1 MKKNV
6 FALFLLNLIAS
17 PVQAVEVGDIMYHD
31 RTFTA
36 TYIGAS
42 SAKMPI
48 GLVYLDLPFQRSWL
62 CYGLESARR

>member
-36 TYIGAS
+36 T
-42 SAKMPI
+42 
-48 GLVYLDLPFQRSWL
+48 
-62 CYGLESARR
+62 